1 MFSIKLLLGVVTVSL
16 GRDFVHETRNTATG
30 QPRISRYFC
39 AVGGWRFC
47 SATELK
53 HVNWKHGI
61 IPPNKAY
68 WIPMHQFLNDEDSR
82 QAHYSGDGGQM
93 KVLMYR
99 TDVLRDIS
107 TTSSCPARKGFY
119 GLIRSARHP
128 DACLIYKINSK
139 ICVWTCGKGTPT
151 GGAVARSWV
160 PFGAA
165 SNRPVA
171 RKPSW
176 ANKIVAKIS

>member
-1 MFSIKLLLGVVTVSL
+1 
-16 GRDFVHETRNTATG
+16 
-30 QPRISRYFC
+30 
-39 AVGGWRFC
+39 
-47 SATELK
+47 
-53 HVNWKHGI
+53 
-61 IPPNKAY
+61 
-68 WIPMHQFLNDEDSR
+68 MHQFLNDEDSR

-107 TTSSCPARKGFY
+107 TTSLCPARKGFY

-128 DACLIYKINSK
+128 YACLIYKINLK
-139 ICVWTCGKGTPT
+139 KCVWTCGKGTPT
-151 GGAVARSWV
+151 GGAVALSWV

-176 ANKIVAKIS
+176 ANKIVAKSS